1 MNQRNGGPGD
11 GPGEK
16 DKVNCSNCGND
27 LLVEVA
33 PTGAGKLLR
42 LLSVASYT
50 CVRCGKTT
58 TVATSKARV
67 ALVCL
72 LVAAVLGLAALFAM
86 DHALRDTRNSVR
98 RTVDTTSAPLPPVA
112 TPDAQVAAPTPP
124 PTALPDPGADQ
135 GATPAPEAPRAQ
147 APAATGE
154 AASAAPDQPAPAPGG
169 DNAAASPAASPP
181 GTDTV
186 APAEVTAE
194 GVQAAPATS
203 GGATA
208 SPAASASAA
217 QPDTGEENTATS
229 TKATQA
235 APRAQASDAPQPP
248 AAPGAT
254 PRPPQEAPLE
264 EVVVA
269 APPSPVRPGGTGTAS
284 APAGTTGWSA
294 TLSGVR
300 SGLWNGA
307 LVVHLDTSGTMGAP
321 KGFALASPP
330 RYVVDV
336 PGSWSYAGEHSVAID
351 KATATTLRL
360 GLHEDKLRV
369 VLDLTRA
376 PKNASVRRTAQG
388 LTITLR

>member
-1 MNQRNGGPGD
+1 MSGPVSGR
-11 GPGEK
+11 GSK

-72 LVAAVLGLAALFAM
+72 LIASVLGLAALFAM

-98 RTVDTTSAPLPPVA
+98 RTVDTTSAPLLPVA
-112 TPDAQVAAPTPP
+112 TPDAQVPAPTTT
-124 PTALPDPGADQ
+124 PTALPAPGADLR
-135 GATPAPEAPRAQ
+135 ATPAPEAPRAE
-147 APAATGE
+147 ASAATGE
-154 AASAAPDQPAPAPGG
+154 VASAAPDLPTPPPGG
-169 DNAAASPAASPP
+169 ENTATSPTASVQ
-181 GTDTV
+181 GTDTG
-186 APAEVTAE
+186 APAEIATE
-194 GVQAAPATS
+194 DVQAAPAAS
-203 GGATA
+203 GGTPI
-208 SPAASASAA
+208 SPAASTSAA
-217 QPDTGEENTATS
+217 QPYADRVNAATS
-229 TKATQA
+229 TKAMQA
-235 APRAQASDAPQPP
+235 APPAQASEAPQPSV
-248 AAPGAT
+248 APRTT
-254 PRPPQEAPLE
+254 PQPPQEAPLE

-269 APPSPVRPGGTGTAS
+269 APPWPTRPGGAGTTS
-284 APAGTTGWSA
+284 APAGATGWNA

-307 LVVHLDTSGTMGAP
+307 LVVHLDTTGTMGAP
-321 KGFALASPP
+321 RGFALASPP

-336 PGSWSYAGEHSVAID
+336 PGSWNYAGEHSVAID

-376 PKNASVRRTAQG
+376 PQNASVRRTAQG